1 MTTGQLCSSG
11 SIALFMYFAASAV
24 LLRCTRAQH
33 VSYSEIGEGG
43 CRVTPGGA
51 DDKTIIAMTDSESAV
66 ACEGQCSAM
75 PTLCN
80 AYAYLER
87 SAGQCYLYS
96 NGPYTHTHLPGNAGW
111 ICWADPVAL
120 TTGQLSALAG
130 EVGIVDVSHAKVTVT
145 LSRSYTRPVVIAG
158 VLGMEGGA
166 PTVMRIESV
175 LSNSFT
181 MWTQEQD
188 CGDGSG
194 ENREVPFYL
203 GRWAPLSSV

>member
-1 MTTGQLCSSG
+1 
-11 SIALFMYFAASAV
+11 
-24 LLRCTRAQH
+24 
-33 VSYSEIGEGG
+33 
-43 CRVTPGGA
+43 
-51 DDKTIIAMTDSESAV
+51 
-66 ACEGQCSAM
+66 
-75 PTLCN
+75 
-80 AYAYLER
+80 
-87 SAGQCYLYS
+87 
-96 NGPYTHTHLPGNAGW
+96 
-111 ICWADPVAL
+111 
-120 TTGQLSALAG
+120 
-130 EVGIVDVSHAKVTVT
+130 
-145 LSRSYTRPVVIAG
+145 VIAG